1 MLSKLKKYSTKQIY
15 QALRPYADPEYAVLA
30 AWHVNHDKPPKKH
43 VSFFYGP
50 IKNEITIDKKTID
63 IILDN
68 YQKRR
73 FSWLK

>member
-15 QALRPYADPEYAVLA
+15 HALKPYADPEYAVLA
-30 AWHVNHDKPPKKH
+30 AWYVNHDRPLKQN

-50 IKNEITIDKKTID
+50 IDNEITIDRKTID

-73 FSWLK
+73 FAWL